1 MTPSDVA
8 YFNDLTVH
16 LRLAGLSGDEIGA
29 VIEEAK
35 DHLALSGETPE
46 KAFGP
51 AEGYARQVARSRGAV
66 ASRLTLSDLLFG
78 ALLIA
83 GCWGLLAGLFALASS
98 RPVTLRP
105 GHVLGLGIVFAGLA
119 WPVWAAFEAFLRGR
133 VGVARPAAAM
143 TLVIAL
149 VVAAAAWKEPVLAS
163 VPALAV
169 VLASAVVMAL
179 SGFWARRL
187 RKPIRRPTSS

>member
-1 MTPSDVA
+1 MTPRDVA

-16 LRLAGLSGDEIGA
+16 LRLAGLSGDEIGV

-98 RPVTLRP
+98 RPVALRP

-133 VGVARPAAAM
+133 VGRATCTGSAM
-143 TLVIAL
+143 TFFSRGTSLAYRWSCKVR
-149 VVAAAAWKEPVLAS
+149 VPVDTITLPPDKNA
-163 VPALAV
+163 
-169 VLASAVVMAL
+169 
-179 SGFWARRL
+179 GTR
-187 RKPIRRPTSS
+187 